1 MYNVFIMDDEPWSRE
16 VVKSLGEWEKLG
28 LRVAGEAEDGTEG
41 LRQIGDQLPDIVVT
55 DMRMPG
61 IDGAELLQALYVRH
75 PGTKLIVMSGYDDFI
90 YTKGAIRSRAMEY
103 LLKPIS
109 PEDLNAALARCKE
122 ELDREAGTRS
132 SIFVSGED
140 VQRYAGHRA
149 RIYASL
155 LSLDKGRVAGA
166 FETLARDLASAKT
179 SVAEAGGSSR
189 IASDLLFMLEQ
200 FLSEQEV
207 TLEQLLL
214 DRGVAGAGDA
224 EKDAGSGT
232 GAAAATV
239 TNADV
244 GPGAVKSRVIDTGSV
259 AGADGA
265 LGPGVNE
272 SRSMDAGSFTDEGAD
287 QGTNRSSATVADFV
301 AGIFPG
307 SDSSSNIKKNRKIDT
322 ATGSVTLRSTASPQE
337 AVLAVGEIYALAVDG
352 LLSLRQSRSKLD
364 MEDVVAYIDAHF
376 QDAISLETV
385 SGQFLISREHLSR
398 AFKARTGENL
408 SDYIMRKRMEKAR
421 SLIAVDRLP
430 IKHAAQLSGY
440 EDIAY
445 FYRVFKKHFG
455 ITPGELRKEGE

>member
-16 VVKSLGEWEKLG
+16 VVKALGEWEKLG

-61 IDGAELLQALYVRH
+61 IDGAELLQALHVRH

-132 SIFVSGED
+132 SIFASGED
-140 VQRYAGHRA
+140 AQRYAGHRA

-155 LSLDKGRVAGA
+155 LTLDKVRIAGS
-166 FETLARDLASAKT
+166 FETLARELASAKT

-214 DRGVAGAGDA
+214 DRGVAGAGAA
-224 EKDAGSGT
+224 EKEGASGT
-232 GAAAATV
+232 GSDAG
-239 TNADV
+239 ADAGV
-244 GPGAVKSRVIDTGSV
+244 GPGTVKSSVIDNGSV

-272 SRSMDAGSFTDEGAD
+272 SSSMDAGSFTDEGAD
-287 QGTNRSSATVADFV
+287 QGTNRSSATFAGFV
-301 AGIFPG
+301 TGICPG
-307 SDSSSNIKKNRKIDT
+307 NETSPNIKKNPMIDT
-322 ATGSVTLRSTASPQE
+322 ATGSVTLRSAASPQE
-337 AVLAVGEIYALAVDG
+337 AALAVGEIYALAVEG
-352 LLSLRQSRSKLD
+352 LLSLRQSRSRLD

-408 SDYIMRKRMEKAR
+408 SDYIVRKRMEKAR

>member
-16 VVKSLGEWEKLG
+16 VVKALGEWEKLG

-61 IDGAELLQALYVRH
+61 IDGAELLQALHVRH

-132 SIFVSGED
+132 SIFASGED
-140 VQRYAGHRA
+140 VQRYAGHRS

-155 LSLDKGRVAGA
+155 LSLDKERIAGA
-166 FETLARDLASAKT
+166 FESLARELASAKT

-214 DRGVAGAGDA
+214 DRGVAANG
-224 EKDAGSGT
+224 
-232 GAAAATV
+232 
-239 TNADV
+239 
-244 GPGAVKSRVIDTGSV
+244 
-259 AGADGA
+259 
-265 LGPGVNE
+265 
-272 SRSMDAGSFTDEGAD
+272 M
-287 QGTNRSSATVADFV
+287 
-301 AGIFPG
+301 
-307 SDSSSNIKKNRKIDT
+307 IDT

-337 AVLAVGEIYALAVDG
+337 AALAVGEIYALAVEG
-352 LLSLRQSRSKLD
+352 LLSLRQSRSRLD

-408 SDYIMRKRMEKAR
+408 SDYIVRKRMEKAR

-455 ITPGELRKEGE
+455 ITPGELRKERE